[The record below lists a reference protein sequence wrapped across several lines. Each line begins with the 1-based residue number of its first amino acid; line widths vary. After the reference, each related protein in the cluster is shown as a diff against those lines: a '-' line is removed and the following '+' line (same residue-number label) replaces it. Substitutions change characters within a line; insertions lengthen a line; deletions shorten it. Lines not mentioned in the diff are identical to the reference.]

1 MQSPLQSRR
10 RCRPLPLSSRYL
22 HHPSGT
28 RSLSNPAHP
37 ISSDDPPLRHT
48 WARSDQCFPLSE
60 RCADVS
66 HQQVARSTTTCDT
79 RIRCALPPTR
89 PGPAMMPSNKRPPTG
104 SRAAPR
110 TRRYDKLT
118 MPSCESRELD
128 RSPNCSHV
136 RPVSHWQLGTSELG
150 TSSAGAVGAT
160 GGAARSEAVRDS
172 VAPCV
177 GVVGDIPK
185 ADLLAPHGHIAVWR
199 VRLRQIGN
207 GVPQDL
213 VFLPLRVES
222 TVAVTRQLFSTAAA
236 RGIVRPR
243 SQRLSMTKVI
253 AAFLAVPMSR

>member
-1 MQSPLQSRR
+1 
-10 RCRPLPLSSRYL
+10 
-22 HHPSGT
+22 
-28 RSLSNPAHP
+28 
-37 ISSDDPPLRHT
+37 
-48 WARSDQCFPLSE
+48 
-60 RCADVS
+60 
-66 HQQVARSTTTCDT
+66 
-79 RIRCALPPTR
+79 
-89 PGPAMMPSNKRPPTG
+89 
-104 SRAAPR
+104 
-110 TRRYDKLT
+110 

-128 RSPNCSHV
+128 LSPNCSHV

-243 SQRLSMTKVI
+243 SQRLTMTKVI